1 MTKMDLL
8 AQKTKKFLGRRVSDT
23 EYVRM
28 TGVDD
33 GEFIC
38 MVIVHTKRFG
48 EIVYYVKSPEK
59 VQEYMFDKDKFRYLP
74 WAQAKHVYAFVVDV
88 VTISEYIDTF
98 YWNLQ
103 SGQMKVLWSDTN
115 QESVGVVVP

>member
-33 GEFIC
+33 VEFIC

-59 VQEYMFDKDKFRYLP
+59 VQEYLFDKDKFRYLP

>member
-33 GEFIC
+33 SELIC

-59 VQEYMFDKDKFRYLP
+59 VQEYLFDKDKFRYLP

-88 VTISEYIDTF
+88 VTISESIDTF

>member
-59 VQEYMFDKDKFRYLP
+59 VQEYLFDKDKFRYLP

-88 VTISEYIDTF
+88 VTISDSIDTF

-103 SGQMKVLWSDTN
+103 SGQMKVQWSDTN
-115 QESVGVVVP
+115 QVSVGVVVP

>member
-8 AQKTKKFLGRRVSDT
+8 DQKTKKFLGRRVSDT

-59 VQEYMFDKDKFRYLP
+59 VQEYLFDKDKFRYLP

-88 VTISEYIDTF
+88 VTISDSIDTF

-103 SGQMKVLWSDTN
+103 SGQMKVQWSDTN
-115 QESVGVVVP
+115 QVSVGVVVP

>member
-88 VTISEYIDTF
+88 VTISESIDTF

>member
-33 GEFIC
+33 REFIC